1 MWLFPALLLLIIP
14 GCFSIHG
21 PGTVS
26 GPEGGSVTIECHYNS
41 GWETYKKWWGR
52 GNAWRSCRIL
62 VKTTGSEQE
71 VKKDRVSIKDDHRCR
86 TFAVTMEKLRSDDED
101 TYWCG
106 IERYGIDQGVQVKV
120 TVGPAAYTTT
130 PPTLLITNT
139 TESMTTDQSEPMT
152 PASLTSS
159 SPVTQSVN
167 NSPASLTSS
176 SPVTQSVNNSPA
188 SLTSSSPVTQSVN
201 NSPASLTSSSPVT
214 QSVNNSPASLTSSSP
229 VTQSVNNSPAS
240 LTSSSPV
247 TQSVNNSPAS
257 LTSSSPVTQSVN
269 NSPASLTSSSPVT
282 QSVNNSQPLPL
293 TSPLIRVLLC
303 NIHFVLLTSM
313 KVSLLGIL
321 LCTVMWL
328 SRSQRDSRGKQRQS
342 EQENHSSH
350 AIDTLTPE
358 EQTSGTS

>member
-120 TVGPAAYTTT
+120 TVGPAYTTT

>member
-1 MWLFPALLLLIIP
+1 MRLLPALLLLIIP

-62 VKTTGSEQE
+62 VKTTGSKQE

-106 IERYGIDQGVQVKV
+106 IERYGIDRGVQVKV
-120 TVGPAAYTTT
+120 TIDPAAYTTT

-167 NSPASLTSS
+167 NS
-176 SPVTQSVNNSPA
+176 
-188 SLTSSSPVTQSVN
+188 
-201 NSPASLTSSSPVT
+201 
-214 QSVNNSPASLTSSSP
+214 
-229 VTQSVNNSPAS
+229 
-240 LTSSSPV
+240 
-247 TQSVNNSPAS
+247 
-257 LTSSSPVTQSVN
+257 
-269 NSPASLTSSSPVT
+269 
-282 QSVNNSQPLPL
+282 QPLPL

-313 KVSLLGIL
+313 KVPLLGIL

-342 EQENHSSH
+342 EQENRSSH